1 MTNEVAHIEILLITA
16 KQVSEILSVSE
27 RTVYNLW
34 YAGHL
39 DSVKLGSS
47 RRFSL
52 DDVKKLA
59 ATGADKIEFAANANL
74 S

>member
-1 MTNEVAHIEILLITA
+1 LEVLLITT
-16 KQVSEILSVSE
+16 KQAAEILNVSE
-27 RTVYNLW
+27 RTIANLY

-47 RRFSL
+47 RRYSL
-52 DDVKKLA
+52 ADVKKLA